1 MKLRVKDDER
11 LVRDS
16 DNFAILNTDR
26 NAIRTHEQKISQL
39 RLAKTRDDEIN
50 NMKRDISDIKD
61 MLSQLLKRVNNS

>member
-26 NAIRTHEQKISQL
+26 SALRAHEQKIAQL
-39 RLAKTRDDEIN
+39 RTARNRDDDIN
-50 NMKRDISDIKD
+50 NMKRDISEIKD
-61 MLSQLLKRVNNS
+61 LLSQLLRKEK

>member
-26 NAIRTHEQKISQL
+26 NVLSMHEQKMAQL
-39 RLAKTRDDEIN
+39 RAAKNRDDDIN
-50 NMKRDISDIKD
+50 NMKRDISEIKD
-61 MLSQLLKRVNNS
+61 LLSQLLRKEK

>member
-26 NAIRTHEQKISQL
+26 NVLSMHEQKMAQL
-39 RLAKTRDDEIN
+39 RAARNRDDDIN
-50 NMKRDISDIKD
+50 NMKRDISEIKD
-61 MLSQLLKRVNNS
+61 LLSQLLRKEK